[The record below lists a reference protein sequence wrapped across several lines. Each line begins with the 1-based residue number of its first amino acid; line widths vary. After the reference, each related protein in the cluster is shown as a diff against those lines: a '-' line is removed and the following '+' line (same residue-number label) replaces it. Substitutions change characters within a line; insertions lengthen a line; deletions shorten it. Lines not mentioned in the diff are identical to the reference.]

1 MSKPPSATPQST
13 EVRIVSAPIYNCS
26 ELSTISM
33 RIKYRTSFPLK
44 KMKQEINTRKFPF
57 HAMRTLKERRIRCLF
72 SSVRIRNVSIMSFVS
87 SPIFV
92 RFRMMDAKLIISSSN
107 HREDRN
113 MYHPANQTR
122 TMDTTKT
129 TIHHIETNE
138 NWMALR
144 MEKYIILNI
153 LIKMKLV
160 NNNNFQF

>member
-1 MSKPPSATPQST
+1 MSKPLSATPAST
-13 EVRIVSAPIYNCS
+13 EVRIASAPIYNCS

-57 HAMRTLKERRIRCLF
+57 HAMRTLKERRIRIRCLF

-92 RFRMMDAKLIISSSN
+92 RFRMMDAKLIIIISN

-113 MYHPANQTR
+113 MYHLANQTR

-160 NNNNFQF
+160 NN